1 MHGNTA
7 PPVASD
13 RVDTTGAL
21 RALLDRSRLAVA
33 GALAVSAR
41 SVDELVALTE
51 MPRRSVVEA
60 LGDLRASGLVD
71 HDDGHYRFEPQ
82 ALRRLAAATA
92 AVPTP
97 ADPSIVDASSGDER
111 AVLERWFSGRAL
123 TEIPATPTTRRV
135 VLERIA
141 QEFEV
146 GQHFSEASVNDR
158 LREFH
163 PDVAS
168 LRRYLVD
175 ADLLDR
181 ADGTYW
187 RSGGRVDV

>member
-1 MHGNTA
+1 MHSNTA
-7 PPVASD
+7 HDVASD
-13 RVDTTGAL
+13 RVDSTAAR

-41 SVDELVALTE
+41 SVDELIALTE

-60 LGDLRASGLVD
+60 LGELRAAGLAD
-71 HDDGHYRFEPQ
+71 HEGDHYWLDAD
-82 ALRRLAAATA
+82 ALRQIAADTA
-92 AVPTP
+92 VMPAP
-97 ADPSIVDASSGDER
+97 ADPSIVDSASGDER
-111 AVLERWFSGRAL
+111 AVLWRWFSGRSL
-123 TEIPATPTTRRV
+123 TEIPTASATRHI

-146 GQHFSEASVNDR
+146 GKHFSEATVNER
-158 LREFH
+158 LGEFH
-163 PDVAS
+163 ADVAA

-181 ADGTYW
+181 ADGVYW